1 MKKKILTYMMTAMVM
16 FGWVGVGTPITAYAR
31 LNLPDE
37 WFQEIPEEGIDIQI
51 HSFGTGETW
60 IEHIDK
66 GTPEQ
71 NAEGYIRRCRGI
83 GMSDADI
90 LAGLQQ
96 QGLPTDALGVSSTSA
111 SSSNGNATSSTGVAQ
126 TAPMKP
132 TYTQEQI
139 DAAWEEAER
148 TESTCVVA
156 GSVVYK
162 NSLNGATK
170 TEELPLVDHDYQE
183 TANVA
188 ATCTEDGHI
197 TTTCSICGD
206 EQTKTVKAT
215 GHQAGSAVVAKQAGL
230 FSEGES
236 TVSCTAC
243 GELLSSEVLPQTCP
257 LPLAAVIGIAVAAVA
272 AIAGV
277 VFAVVHKKKAAVAE

>member
-16 FGWVGVGTPITAYAR
+16 LGCAGLSNPITAYAG
-31 LNLPDE
+31 E
-37 WFQEIPEEGIDIQI
+37 DIRV
-51 HSFGTGETW
+51 HNFSTGETYT
-60 IEHIDK
+60 EHVDEMTDEEK
-66 GTPEQ
+66 A
-71 NAEGYIRRCRGI
+71 NALVSRMRNFGK
-83 GMSDADI
+83 SDAEI
-90 LAGLQQ
+90 IAELQR
-96 QGLPTDALGVSSTSA
+96 QGLPTSVLGGTSTSTSA
-111 SSSNGNATSSTGVAQ
+111 ISSNTTSNAASTNTTQNSA
-126 TAPMKP
+126 APKKP

-139 DAAWEEAER
+139 DAAWEETER

-162 NSLNGATK
+162 NSLTGATK

-215 GHQAGSAVVAKQAGL
+215 GHQTGSAVVAKQAGL

-236 TVSCTAC
+236 TVSCTEC

-257 LPLAAVIGIAVAAVA
+257 LPLAAVIGIAVATVA